1 MTSKE
6 TEKTTIESV
15 VRGWE
20 EKMSVE
26 GEDETRKALWG
37 GEDTIVCVGE
47 LTPKGIVMVTEEPSE
62 LDVSA

>member
-26 GEDETRKALWG
+26 GEDETRKAL
-37 GEDTIVCVGE
+37 
-47 LTPKGIVMVTEEPSE
+47 
-62 LDVSA
+62 